1 MAIIQNV
8 NQWDFRQALKTD
20 EYTSWTSEA
29 IEALYDHYDQLSD
42 DMGEDIQLDPIAIRC
57 EWSEYHVQE
66 LYDNYSHIFDDVDV
80 EWDDYDSQVK
90 VLNNHTFTIDIRRD
104 THMGNVLVM
113 EF

>member
-8 NQWDFRQALKTD
+8 TYGDFRQALKAD

-66 LYDNYSHIFDDVDV
+66 LFDNYSHIFEDVDV

-90 VLNNHTFTIDIRRD
+90 VLNSHTFTIDIRRA